1 MGWISNGILSS
12 LCVFLITIYALSTSA
27 FRKDGNMADIT
38 HIGSTMYT
46 CLIWTVNCQIA
57 LIMSHFTWI
66 SHFLIWGSIFCWY
79 IFLYLYGTLPPDYSS
94 SSDGGGGGGGFHLLT
109 EAIGPAPLYWM
120 LTLLVV
126 HVSLLPYFIHTV
138 IQRSFYPMDDQLIQE
153 IRYYCGKNHIIENPM
168 WVREQQN
175 SQKKTQVGF
184 TARVEAKIR
193 YIKSHFH
200 QKKKLLPK

>member
-12 LCVFLITIYALSTSA
+12 LCVFLITIYALSQSA

-79 IFLYLYGTLPPDYSS
+79 IFLYLYGTLPPEYTS
-94 SSDGGGGGGGFHLLT
+94 GGGGFRMLT
-109 EAIGPAPLYWM
+109 EAIGPAPLYWI

-126 HVSLLPYFIHTV
+126 LVSLLPYFIHTV
-138 IQRSFYPMDDQLIQE
+138 VQRSFYPMDDQLIQE
-153 IRYYCGKNHIIENPM
+153 ISHYCGKHHIIENPM
-168 WVREQQN
+168 WVREQEN

-193 YIKSHFH
+193 SIKGHLQ